1 MTLREYVIQMLTRF
15 HEMELAKIEYPGF
28 NIKDI
33 WRMPGGNVCVMVD
46 DLRAVEEVADY
57 DEYGHL
63 MYMGAEWVERSEDDN
78 SEVETRV

>member
-33 WRMPGGNVCVMVD
+33 WRMPDGNVCVIVD
-46 DLRAVEEVADY
+46 NLLPIEEVADY
-57 DEYGHL
+57 DENGKL
-63 MYMGAEWVERSEDDN
+63 MYLGAEWTSYEEVKKEIERE
-78 SEVETRV
+78 